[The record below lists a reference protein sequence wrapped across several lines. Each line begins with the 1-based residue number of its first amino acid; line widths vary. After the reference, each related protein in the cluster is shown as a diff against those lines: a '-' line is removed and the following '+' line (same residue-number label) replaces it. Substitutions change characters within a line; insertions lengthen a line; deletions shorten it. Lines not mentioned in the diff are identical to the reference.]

1 MRKLI
6 IQTTLYDEQYSFTVF
21 TDIMKVIKAD
31 GQGIQHIWER

>member
-6 IQTTLYDEQYSFTVF
+6 VQTILHDEQYNLVF

-31 GQGIQHIWER
+31 GQDTQHTWER